1 MNDLRKIVLFLIG
14 LYFLFRFILFPIIR
28 FIINIF
34 KLSKLKKQIQDFGK
48 EIIRLPRKQKITK
61 KMIYAYCIFCV
72 YCICFGILSKIY
84 ITFIGAFIFLPVIL
98 DFIIIRE
105 YTEYNGIYENGIVVG
120 SFLEYKYLFS
130 WKKINDDKISL
141 LKQDGLRFDLEA
153 KDKQK
158 EIIDFFISKGI
169 PEEQ

>member
-1 MNDLRKIVLFLIG
+1 M
-14 LYFLFRFILFPIIR
+14 
-28 FIINIF
+28 
-34 KLSKLKKQIQDFGK
+34 
-48 EIIRLPRKQKITK
+48 
-61 KMIYAYCIFCV
+61 
-72 YCICFGILSKIY
+72 
-84 ITFIGAFIFLPVIL
+84 FIGAFIFLPVIL

-105 YTEYNGIYENGIVVG
+105 YTEYNGIYENGIVIG

-158 EIIDFFISKGI
+158 EIIDYFISKGI